1 MVRNEYPVIDTVAT
15 GDNIRRLRE
24 KRGLTVKDLQSY
36 FGFEMPQAIYKW
48 QRGESLP
55 SVDNLYALGR
65 LLDVPL
71 DEIIIQTRPLNIRK
85 ERQRTDCRSDRFLAF
100 IPLDVSYEQ
109 LRGEYHRA
117 AYGRDRQEPCP
128 HPCGYDTG
136 GKSQRSGYRGLRG
149 LNDRGESH
157 ERERDI
163 RHVVQE

>member
-100 IPLDVSYEQ
+100 IPLPRHMKSSAANTTAQ
-109 LRGEYHRA
+109 HMAATGRSPAPIHAAIIPAARA
-117 AYGRDRQEPCP
+117 SAPG
-128 HPCGYDTG
+128 TG
-136 GKSQRSGYRGLRG
+136 
-149 LNDRGESH
+149 DC
-157 ERERDI
+157 
-163 RHVVQE
+163 VA